1 MTDKSPKSNNNSFIQ
16 YTSLGFQMIAFMGIF
31 GYLGDLFDSWIQ
43 SEDSYGLMV
52 GLLFG
57 VVGSTIYLIRT
68 INRTDQS

>member
-1 MTDKSPKSNNNSFIQ
+1 MTDKSPNPNKNSFIQ
-16 YTSLGFQMIAFMGIF
+16 YASLGFQMIAFMVIF
-31 GYLGDLFDSWIQ
+31 GYLGDRFDSWIQ